1 MVYNK
6 EITPAILTNS
16 GGFTILKTQR
26 HLTSGKHATIGGSML
41 HILICDD
48 DASFAQA
55 MAKKIQTLPTYSPKS
70 MTLQCLTDVSAMS
83 ASELTKFDILFLDI
97 DLGDKNGIEL
107 ARAMREHN
115 AEAVLILV
123 TNFSEYAPEGY
134 EVDAFRYLSKAE
146 LDRKLPGY
154 FSDALAV
161 CRTRQRKVEIFCEG
175 ESMPVPVQALIYVES
190 QGHEQLLHLTGW
202 SKKELYTRMT
212 MAQLEE
218 LLFSQGFLRIHKQ
231 FLVNM
236 AYLQSLQS
244 TGALLTT
251 GKSLKA
257 SARNYRENQQKF
269 VAWKTQQIW

>member
-1 MVYNK
+1 MLYNK
-6 EITPAILTNS
+6 EITPAILTTS
-16 GGFTILKTQR
+16 GGFTILKAQR
-26 HLTSGKHATIGGSML
+26 YLIAEKHATIGGSML

-48 DASFAQA
+48 DAAFAQE
-55 MAKKIQTLPTYSPKS
+55 MAKKILALPTYSPKS
-70 MTLQCLTDVSAMS
+70 MTLQCLTDVIAMS

-107 ARAMREHN
+107 ARTMRVHN

-134 EVDAFRYLSKAE
+134 EVDAFRYLPKAE

-161 CRTRQRKVEIFCEG
+161 CRTRKRKVEIFCEG

-202 SKKELYTRMT
+202 SKDELYTRMT

-218 LLFSQGFLRIHKQ
+218 LLFPLGFLRIHKQ

-244 TGALLTT
+244 TGAVLTT
-251 GKSLKA
+251 GESLNA
-257 SARNYRENQQKF
+257 SARNYRENQKKF
-269 VAWKTQQIW
+269 VNWKAQQIW

>member
-1 MVYNK
+1 
-6 EITPAILTNS
+6 
-16 GGFTILKTQR
+16 
-26 HLTSGKHATIGGSML
+26 ML

-55 MAKKIQTLPTYSPKS
+55 MAKEIQTLPTYSPKS

-107 ARAMREHN
+107 ARTMRVHN

-134 EVDAFRYLSKAE
+134 EVDAFRYLPKAE

-161 CRTRQRKVEIFCEG
+161 CRTRRRKVEIFCEG

-190 QGHEQLLHLTGW
+190 QGHEQCLHMVGW
-202 SKKELYTRMT
+202 SKKELYTRLT

-218 LLFSQGFLRIHKQ
+218 LLFSQGFLRIHKR

-244 TGALLTT
+244 TGAVLTT
-251 GKSLKA
+251 GESLKA

-269 VAWKTQQIW
+269 VTWKAQQIW